1 MKLAKRKQKQPQ
13 HHKQKKDSDA
23 LTLKDGLNI
32 ETLEKLKQT
41 QKQLLEQEE
50 AKKAAEKARLH
61 KERKQREKNKSFEEL
76 LNETSLNWKDF
87 K

>member
-1 MKLAKRKQKQPQ
+1 MAKRKQKQPQ
-13 HHKQKKDSDA
+13 HNKQKKDSDA

-50 AKKAAEKARLH
+50 AKKAAEKARLQ